1 MRKAIRDEILR
12 TLGAELNRK
21 SLMCEE
27 QEIYL
32 GQHPTKANSIM
43 EALEG
48 PGRVVLFVA
57 GMGLFGG
64 KNKNQAATYSPGARR
79 PQYHRR
85 WRA

>member
-1 MRKAIRDEILR
+1 
-12 TLGAELNRK
+12 
-21 SLMCEE
+21 
-27 QEIYL
+27 
-32 GQHPTKANSIM
+32 M
-43 EALEG
+43 EAPKG
-48 PGRVVLFVA
+48 PGSAVSFVA

>member
-1 MRKAIRDEILR
+1 MC
-12 TLGAELNRK
+12 GEL
-21 SLMCEE
+21 
-27 QEIYL
+27 EIYF
-32 GQHPTKANSIM
+32 GQNPTKAKLIM

-48 PGRVVLFVA
+48 AREGGFVR
-57 GMGLFGG
+57 GWDGPFGG